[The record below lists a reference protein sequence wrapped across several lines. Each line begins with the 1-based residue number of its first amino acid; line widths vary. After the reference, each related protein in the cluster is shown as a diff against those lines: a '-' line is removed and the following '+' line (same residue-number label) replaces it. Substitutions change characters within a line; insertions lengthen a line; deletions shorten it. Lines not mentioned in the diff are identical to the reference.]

1 MGLRA
6 HVSDRVHYNR
16 KNMENNKQLA
26 SSLFVQ
32 TLYISAH
39 LNDDFILNICFI
51 LLQKSVLLSKI

>member
-1 MGLRA
+1 
-6 HVSDRVHYNR
+6 
-16 KNMENNKQLA
+16 MENNKQLA